1 MEHMEVQFDF
11 VEKNGGACVTKILSP
26 GAVCVIPETLSGL
39 PVTELGEK
47 VFAQTG
53 VEEVFLPKTLRRL
66 GRYCFYGCENLSH
79 IHFYGGPLETGGGF
93 LAACGRLRELTVH
106 MDPSE
111 RSALRDFVTEAN
123 GRLLVHYLLP
133 GPDGEEHEAARLLFP
148 VYYDEAVENTPARI
162 TVSNIH
168 GTGQKYRYCFE
179 DKRVRFDKY
188 DRLFVYETAEESVTA
203 AAEIAVSRL
212 MYPHGLW
219 AEARS
224 AYGDFLKEHRME
236 VFLDS
241 LGKMEVFKWLMA
253 HGPDGEPGSLA
264 DGLTREETE
273 TLLLEA
279 SRRKMGEISGMLM
292 EFKYHKFPEKK
303 KKFEF

>member
-26 GAVCVIPETLSGL
+26 GAACVIPETLSGL
-39 PVTELGEK
+39 PVTELGDK
-47 VFAQTG
+47 ALAQTG
-53 VEEVFLPKTLRRL
+53 VEEVFLPRTLRRL
-66 GRYCFYGCENLSH
+66 GRYCFYGCERLSH

-111 RSALRDFVTEAN
+111 RSALRDFVTEAS

-168 GTGQKYRYCFE
+168 GAGQKYRYCFE
-179 DKRVRFDKY
+179 DKRVRFDK
-188 DRLFVYETAEESVTA
+188 
-203 AAEIAVSRL
+203 
-212 MYPHGLW
+212 
-219 AEARS
+219 
-224 AYGDFLKEHRME
+224 
-236 VFLDS
+236 
-241 LGKMEVFKWLMA
+241 
-253 HGPDGEPGSLA
+253 
-264 DGLTREETE
+264 
-273 TLLLEA
+273 
-279 SRRKMGEISGMLM
+279 
-292 EFKYHKFPEKK
+292 
-303 KKFEF
+303 